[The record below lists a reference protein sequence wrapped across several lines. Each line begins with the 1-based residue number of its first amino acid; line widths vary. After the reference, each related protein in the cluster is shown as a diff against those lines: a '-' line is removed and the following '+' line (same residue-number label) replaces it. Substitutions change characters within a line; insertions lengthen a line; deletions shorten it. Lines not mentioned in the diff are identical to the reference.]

1 MAPAT
6 LFRRLLDDAA
16 VFPPGLAPVQVAVA
30 EFRERSRGQYADLI
44 GPLLIGTGSVGDL
57 IDVLAAD
64 RPSGGAAGARPLP
77 VTLIARPGT
86 PFPVLAEAVARVR
99 TEAAGTVNLT
109 GVELAHSPGWREA
122 LGWDL
127 PLAIEVSQV
136 PETAFGELTDLA
148 TAAVT
153 GLPVRAKLRTQS
165 TPDQPVPDPVLLGIF
180 LLWSVRHRL
189 PFKLTG
195 GLHHAVP
202 TDVALPGGDTERQH
216 GLLNVLLA
224 TELADAAVHG
234 PGPHSSDAE
243 GASLPERVI
252 ATLTETNAA
261 YLAQRTAELTEDR
274 ARALRGHFTS
284 YGCCGVLDPIG
295 ELTTL
300 GLLPAP
306 DHPPTPDHPSPPD
319 EDA

>member
-30 EFRERSRGQYADLI
+30 EFRERARGQYADLI
-44 GPLLIGTGSVGDL
+44 GPLLIGTGAVGDL
-57 IDVLAAD
+57 IDALAAD
-64 RPSGGAAGARPLP
+64 RSRGVATDTPPLP
-77 VTLIARPGT
+77 VSLIARPGT

-99 TEAAGTVNLT
+99 TEAAGSVSIT
-109 GVELAHSPGWREA
+109 GVELAHSPGWHTA
-122 LGWDL
+122 LEWDL
-127 PLAIEVSQV
+127 PLAVEVAQV
-136 PETAFGELTDLA
+136 PETAFGELTDIA
-148 TAAVT
+148 TAAAA

-165 TPDQPVPDPVLLGIF
+165 TPDQPVPDPALLGMF
-180 LLWSVRHRL
+180 LLWGVRHHL

-202 TDVALPGGDTERQH
+202 TDVALPGGGTERQH

-234 PGPHSSDAE
+234 PDPRGPDAE

-252 ATLTETNAA
+252 ATLTETDAT

-274 ARALRGHFTS
+274 ARVLRSHFTS

-295 ELTTL
+295 ELTAL
-300 GLLPAP
+300 GLLSDPPPAP
-306 DHPPTPDHPSPPD
+306 DDPPTTDD